1 MSASG
6 DAKTAEKSK
15 PFGLPHHYAVAS
27 AARPEGR
34 VTLASAGLAPL
45 ESDSPAQFGG
55 PGDRWS
61 PETLLVGAAA
71 DCFVLTFRAVARAS
85 SLPWSELRCEA
96 EGVLDRVE
104 RTTRFT
110 AIRLRAELR
119 IPAGGDEEKALRLL
133 EKAERGCLISSS
145 LVCPVEL
152 EPRISVG

>member
-1 MSASG
+1 VA
-6 DAKTAEKSK
+6 
-15 PFGLPHHYAVAS
+15 AS
-27 AARPEGR
+27 AQLEGSIW
-34 VTLASAGLAPL
+34 LSSPGLEAL
-45 ESDSPAQFGG
+45 ESASPAQFGG

-71 DCFVLTFRAVARAS
+71 DCFILTFRAVARAS

-110 AIRLRAELR
+110 AIRLRAYLR
-119 IPAGGDEEKALRLL
+119 VPPGTDEEKALRLL

-152 EPRISVG
+152 EPRVSVG